1 MNILLL
7 GSGGR
12 EHAFAWKMKQSTLCG
27 NLYVAPGNAGT
38 ASEAE
43 NVPIAV
49 DDFERIGQF
58 CLDKQIGLV
67 VVGPEIPLVKGIR
80 DYFESHH
87 DLRSILLVGPGKLG
101 AQLEG
106 SKDFSKQFMLRNG
119 VPTAN
124 AKTFFASQY
133 QQAASYIEQS
143 QPPIV
148 LKADGLAAGKGVI
161 ITTDKEEAKGTIREM
176 LEDKKFGEAS
186 SKVLVEQF
194 LKGIECSVFVL
205 TDGKDYVMLPEAKD
219 YKRIGDG
226 DTGLNTGGMGSV
238 SPVVFADATFMK
250 KVEDQVVKPTIAGLK
265 RENIPYQGF
274 IFIGLMNVKGEPY
287 VIEYNARMG
296 DPETQ
301 SVLCRIKSD
310 LVELLVACAAAKMK
324 DVTIDV
330 DTQYALTIVMASG
343 GYPDSFQK
351 GHTITGAENAR
362 TAKVFHAGTK
372 LVAGKL
378 VNDGGRVFGIT
389 GKGTTLKEAQQNA
402 YTAANAIHWTGAY
415 FRKDIGNDVLNLTK
429 S

>member
-7 GSGGR
+7 GNGGR

-67 VVGPEIPLVKGIR
+67 VVGPEVPLVKGIR

-161 ITTDKEEAKGTIREM
+161 ITSDKEEAKRTIREM

-186 SKVLVEQF
+186 SKVLVEHF
-194 LKGIECSVFVL
+194 
-205 TDGKDYVMLPEAKD
+205 
-219 YKRIGDG
+219 
-226 DTGLNTGGMGSV
+226 
-238 SPVVFADATFMK
+238 
-250 KVEDQVVKPTIAGLK
+250 
-265 RENIPYQGF
+265 
-274 IFIGLMNVKGEPY
+274 
-287 VIEYNARMG
+287 
-296 DPETQ
+296 
-301 SVLCRIKSD
+301 
-310 LVELLVACAAAKMK
+310 
-324 DVTIDV
+324 
-330 DTQYALTIVMASG
+330 
-343 GYPDSFQK
+343 
-351 GHTITGAENAR
+351 
-362 TAKVFHAGTK
+362 
-372 LVAGKL
+372 
-378 VNDGGRVFGIT
+378 
-389 GKGTTLKEAQQNA
+389 
-402 YTAANAIHWTGAY
+402 
-415 FRKDIGNDVLNLTK
+415 
-429 S
+429 